1 MNKEGF
7 FSRLKTKNSIESLEE
22 FEKELKKLSEK
33 INAEI
38 LALIGTGGRLKGL
51 PLIYF
56 AKEEEDLKKVSA
68 NLVELLNPLNKVSDN
83 RVFRDITI
91 SFDDDLIFF
100 KPILKN
106 VGFFGVFYKKDDVV
120 LLKQLIYKNEQL
132 LKELFHDES

>member
-1 MNKEGF
+1 MIKEGF
-7 FSRLKTKNSIESLEE
+7 FSRLKTKNSIDSLEE

-33 INAEI
+33 ISAEI

-68 NLVELLNPLNKVSDN
+68 NLVELLNPLNRVSDN
-83 RVFRDITI
+83 RTFRDITI
-91 SFDDDLIFF
+91 NFDDDSIFF

-106 VGFFGVFYKKDDVV
+106 VGFLAIFYKKDDVV

>member
-1 MNKEGF
+1 MIKEGF
-7 FSRLKTKNSIESLEE
+7 FSRLKTKSSIDTLEE
-22 FEKELKKLSEK
+22 FEVELKKMSEK

-38 LALIGTGGRLKGL
+38 LALIGIGGRLKGL
-51 PLIYF
+51 PLVYF
-56 AKEEEDLKKVSA
+56 AKEEEDLKKISA
-68 NLVELLNPLNKVSDN
+68 NLVELLNPLNKISDN
-83 RVFRDITI
+83 RTYRDITI

-106 VGFFGVFYKKDDVV
+106 VGFLAIFYKKDDVM

>member
-56 AKEEEDLKKVSA
+56 AKEEEDLKKISA
-68 NLVELLNPLNKVSDN
+68 NLVEVLNPLNKVSDN
-83 RVFRDITI
+83 RIFRDITI

>member
-1 MNKEGF
+1 LIKEGF
-7 FSRLKTKNSIESLEE
+7 FSRLKNKNSIDSLEE
-22 FEKELKKLSEK
+22 FEKELKKVSEK

>member
-1 MNKEGF
+1 LIKEGF
-7 FSRLKTKNSIESLEE
+7 FSRLKNKNSIDSLEE
-22 FEKELKKLSEK
+22 FEKELKKVSEK

-56 AKEEEDLKKVSA
+56 AKEEEDLKKISA
-68 NLVELLNPLNKVSDN
+68 NLVEVLNPLNKVSDN
-83 RVFRDITI
+83 RIFRDITI

>member
-7 FSRLKTKNSIESLEE
+7 FSRLKTKNAIESLEE

-56 AKEEEDLKKVSA
+56 AKEEEDLKKISA

-83 RVFRDITI
+83 RIFRDITI

-106 VGFFGVFYKKDDVV
+106 VGFFAVFYKKDDVI
-120 LLKQLIYKNEQL
+120 LLKQLIYNNEQL
-132 LKELFHDES
+132 LKELFHEES

>member
-1 MNKEGF
+1 MIKEGF
-7 FSRLKTKNSIESLEE
+7 FSRLKTKNSIDSLEE
-22 FEKELKKLSEK
+22 FEKELKKVSEK

-56 AKEEEDLKKVSA
+56 AKEEEDLKKISA
-68 NLVELLNPLNKVSDN
+68 NLVEVLNPLNKVSDN
-83 RVFRDITI
+83 RIFRDITI

>member
-1 MNKEGF
+1 LIKEGF
-7 FSRLKTKNSIESLEE
+7 FSRLKTKNSIDSLEE
-22 FEKELKKLSEK
+22 FEKELKKVSEK

-56 AKEEEDLKKVSA
+56 AKEEEDLKKISA
-68 NLVELLNPLNKVSDN
+68 NLVEVLNPLNKVSDN
-83 RVFRDITI
+83 RIFRDITI

>member
-1 MNKEGF
+1 MIKEGF
-7 FSRLKTKNSIESLEE
+7 FSRLKNKNSIDSLEE
-22 FEKELKKLSEK
+22 FEKELKKVSEK